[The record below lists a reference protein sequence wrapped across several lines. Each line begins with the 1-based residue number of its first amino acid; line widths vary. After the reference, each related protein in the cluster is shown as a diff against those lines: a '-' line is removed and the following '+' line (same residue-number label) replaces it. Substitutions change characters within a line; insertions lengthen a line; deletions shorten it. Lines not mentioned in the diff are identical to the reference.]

1 MPDTH
6 KAPVAYKAVFLAAAL
21 LVLGLLFR
29 QLATLMLAV
38 LTTIIIAIP
47 LSAGATRL
55 ERHGI
60 PRAIGALLTLLAGLA
75 VVAGILAL
83 IIPTFID
90 QTNQFVDDVPGIVHD
105 LEVTIGDITGNRPSE
120 VGNDIQDFLRGY
132 TDDPERLIGPIT
144 AIGFGMA
151 GVLAALLVMLI
162 TAYYMAVRPQPLV
175 EGALRLVPPSR
186 RRHARAVMD
195 RLRAAWIGWMQGV
208 GVDMFIS
215 GTLLYIGLSIIG
227 LDFAILFAVLTALLV
242 VVPYFGAFVGGIPP
256 VLFALTDSP
265 EKALAVLAVYILVQQ
280 IESNIIIP
288 VVMSRTTRL
297 HPALIAIG
305 VVVVGQLFGI
315 VGLFVAVPIISAAV
329 ILTEEIYVREIEAAH
344 ENRATVDIELA
355 GPEEPLP
362 ERPVRAAAPGASRRA
377 AARFRALSRRCG
389 RSRCAAPRPGPRR
402 MSGWPQGSRR

>member
-1 MPDTH
+1 MPDMH

-60 PRAIGALLTLLAGLA
+60 PRAIGALLTLLSGLA
-75 VVAGILAL
+75 VIAGILAL

-90 QTNQFVDDVPGIVHD
+90 QTNEFVDDVPGIVQD
-105 LEVTIGDITGNRPSE
+105 LEETIGDITGNRPSE

-144 AIGFGMA
+144 AIGFGVA
-151 GVLAALLVMLI
+151 GVLAALVVILI

-175 EGALRLVPPSR
+175 DGALRLVPPSR

-265 EKALAVLAVYILVQQ
+265 GKALAVFAVYILVQQ
-280 IESNIIIP
+280 IEGNIIIP

-305 VVVVGQLFGI
+305 VVVVGQLFGV

-362 ERPVRAAAPGASRRA
+362 RETSPPSAS
-377 AARFRALSRRCG
+377 
-389 RSRCAAPRPGPRR
+389 PGPPATAVEAEAVELKPRV
-402 MSGWPQGSRR
+402 

>member
-6 KAPVAYKAVFLAAAL
+6 RAPVVYKAVFLAAAL
-21 LVLGLLFR
+21 LVLGMLFR

-38 LTTIIIAIP
+38 LMTIIIAIP

-55 ERHGI
+55 ERHGF
-60 PRAIGALLTLLAGLA
+60 PRAVGALLTLLAGLA
-75 VVAGILAL
+75 VVAGVLAL

-195 RLRAAWIGWMQGV
+195 RLRTAWIGWMQGV

-242 VVPYFGAFVGGIPP
+242 VVPYFGAFVGGILP

-265 EKALAVLAVYILVQQ
+265 EKALAVLVVYILVQQ
-280 IESNIIIP
+280 IEGNIIIP

-305 VVVVGQLFGI
+305 VVVVGQLFGV

-344 ENRATVDIELA
+344 EKRATVDIALA

-362 ERPVRAAAPGASRRA
+362 DRAPPELAGAPQRDPE
-377 AARFRALSRRCG
+377 L
-389 RSRCAAPRPGPRR
+389 
-402 MSGWPQGSRR
+402 

>member
-6 KAPVAYKAVFLAAAL
+6 PAPVAYKAVLLAAVL

-38 LTTIIIAIP
+38 LMTIIIAIP

-55 ERHGI
+55 QRHGV
-60 PRAIGALLTLLAGLA
+60 PRPVGALLTLLAGLA

-90 QTNQFVDDVPGIVHD
+90 QTNEFVDDVPGIVHD
-105 LEVTIGDITGNRPSE
+105 LEVTIGDITGDRPSE

-144 AIGFGMA
+144 AIGLGLA
-151 GVLAALLVMLI
+151 GVFAALVVILI

-175 EGALRLVPPSR
+175 DGALRLVPPAR
-186 RRHARAVMD
+186 RRHARVVMD
-195 RLRAAWIGWMQGV
+195 RLRGAWIGWMQGV
-208 GVDMFIS
+208 AFDMFIS

-242 VVPYFGAFVGGIPP
+242 VVPYFGAIVGAIPP

-265 EKALAVLAVYILVQQ
+265 GKALAVLAVYILVQQ
-280 IESNIIIP
+280 IEGNIIIP

-305 VVVVGQLFGI
+305 VVVVGQLFGV

-344 ENRATVDIELA
+344 ENRATVDIALA

-362 ERPVRAAAPGASRRA
+362 RGAPPPSPAAPTPPTSAEGDAVE
-377 AARFRALSRRCG
+377 LK
-389 RSRCAAPRPGPRR
+389 PRI
-402 MSGWPQGSRR
+402 

>member
-6 KAPVAYKAVFLAAAL
+6 RAPVVYKAVFLAAAL

-55 ERHGI
+55 ERHGL
-60 PRAIGALLTLLAGLA
+60 PRPIGALLTLLGGLA
-75 VVAGILAL
+75 VIAGILAL

-90 QTNQFVDDVPGIVHD
+90 QTNEFVDEVPGIVHE

-144 AIGFGMA
+144 AIGFGLA

-186 RRHARAVMD
+186 RRHARSVMD

-208 GVDMFIS
+208 AVDMFIS
-215 GTLLYIGLSIIG
+215 GTLLYIGLSLIN

-265 EKALAVLAVYILVQQ
+265 EKALAVLAVYVLVQQ

-288 VVMSRTTRL
+288 VVMSRTTHL

-305 VVVVGQLFGI
+305 VVGVAQLFGI

-329 ILTEEIYVREIEAAH
+329 ILTDEIYVREIEAAH

-362 ERPVRAAAPGASRRA
+362 REASPPSAPTGPSATSVEA
-377 AARFRALSRRCG
+377 EAVELK
-389 RSRCAAPRPGPRR
+389 PRV
-402 MSGWPQGSRR
+402 

>member
-1 MPDTH
+1 VSETH

-38 LTTIIIAIP
+38 LMTIIIAIP
-47 LSAGATRL
+47 LSAGATLL
-55 ERHGI
+55 ERRGF
-60 PRAIGALLTLLAGLA
+60 PRAVGALLTLLAGLA
-75 VVAGILAL
+75 VVAGVLAL

-120 VGNDIQDFLRGY
+120 VGSDIQDFLRGY
-132 TDDPERLIGPIT
+132 TDDPGRLIGPIT
-144 AIGFGMA
+144 AIGFGVA
-151 GVLAALLVMLI
+151 GVLAALVVMLI

-175 EGALRLVPPSR
+175 AGALRLVPPSR
-186 RRHARAVMD
+186 RRHARTVMD
-195 RLRAAWIGWMQGV
+195 RLRTAWIGWMQGV
-208 GVDMFIS
+208 AVDMFIS

-265 EKALAVLAVYILVQQ
+265 GKALAVFAVYILVQQ
-280 IESNIIIP
+280 IEGNIIIP

-305 VVVVGQLFGI
+305 VVVVGQLFGV

-344 ENRATVDIELA
+344 ENRATVDIALA
-355 GPEEPLP
+355 GPEEPLGVP
-362 ERPVRAAAPGASRRA
+362 PPAPPPATSVEAEAAELKPRA
-377 AARFRALSRRCG
+377 
-389 RSRCAAPRPGPRR
+389 
-402 MSGWPQGSRR
+402 